1 MPVYEFSC
9 SLLFTPTQ
17 SFISYKNL
25 IRVIITCFHHISFD
39 AKFYANFE
47 FSVKISFPPTHFEI
61 SAVLWI
67 CVSGSQNFLRGWNE
81 NKISDRMMCKSYIFW
96 LISHDSG
103 NFSENEKVKITLE
116 WNWISK
122 IFNRRQLIQIK
133 TNFYLL
139 SKFSCEYS
147 KYQNFCS
154 KVFDT

>member
-1 MPVYEFSC
+1 MRRRE
-9 SLLFTPTQ
+9 
-17 SFISYKNL
+17 KL
-25 IRVIITCFHHISFD
+25 IWSETFVLVIEKYYHRIPFD
-39 AKFYANFE
+39 AKFYADFE
-47 FSVKISFPPTHFEI
+47 FLVKISFPPTHFEI